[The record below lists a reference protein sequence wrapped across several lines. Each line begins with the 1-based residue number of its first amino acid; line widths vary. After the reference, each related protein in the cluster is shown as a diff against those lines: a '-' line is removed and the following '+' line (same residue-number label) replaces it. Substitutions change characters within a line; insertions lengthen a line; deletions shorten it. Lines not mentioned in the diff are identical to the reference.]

1 MFIKDVL
8 MLCAYEPLGPGKVN
22 QVVGRLDRA
31 MEDRHCKVGR
41 TSIRKKEV
49 SGVALNP
56 NNPKHVRRLIAES
69 RS

>member
-41 TSIRKKEV
+41 TSIRV
-49 SGVALNP
+49 LFP
-56 NNPKHVRRLIAES
+56 NRFPVTAGLRFRFIGPV
-69 RS
+69 